1 MAFSNFMP
9 PSTKVQKWA
18 GPTMAAMPLTLQPP
32 EVLRARLAALG
43 LSPGAINAG
52 QTSLV
57 GEYDQPETPAGGF
70 QFQLAGYRGGPAQF
84 SSGGA
89 GFRPLAANQGGTPAP
104 SPMQAFGAQFRPLPP
119 RTVPPQRPG
128 LGTSPTFNYSRPG
141 GLRNPLNLANFT
153 AYKKKY
159 PTGR

>member
-9 PSTKVQKWA
+9 PSSKVQKWA

-89 GFRPLAANQGGTPAP
+89 GFRPLAANQPQGFAP
-104 SPMQAFGAQFRPLPP
+104 NPMQAYGSQFRLPP
-119 RTVPPQRPG
+119 RTVPPPRPVAPMSRRMVDLQRQV
-128 LGTSPTFNYSRPG
+128 SNY
-141 GLRNPLNLANFT
+141 
-153 AYKKKY
+153 
-159 PTGR
+159 TGQKRVR